1 MLKHW
6 ELRMDDAIT
15 HIGHLLDVIH
25 ESAMHCDGGVACLLT
40 PEPSH
45 SRSVDFHRDSP
56 LTVPRIVEAASF
68 FDMHCYAEELEQR
81 FPTSSLPNQAMISAE
96 ANLPGFTRIWNESVA
111 QYRAEQAQ
119 RIADI
124 SAAKERDDGQ
134 EV

>member
-68 FDMHCYAEELEQR
+68 FRMHCDADEWEQR
-81 FPTSSLPNQAMISAE
+81 FPPSSLPNQAMLSADD
-96 ANLPGFTRIWNESVA
+96 NLPGFTRIWNESVV

-124 SAAKERDDGQ
+124 SAAKE
-134 EV
+134 